1 MLGHNTVTVLQLLI
15 WFSPSATGLRVPRY
29 ATAVS
34 EAAISK
40 TEYDFVVTGGGISG
54 LTVAD
59 RLTEDPNVNVLVIE
73 TGPFDKDEDSVLV
86 PGAFFPVPYLWP
98 GLTSAPQTELNNRT
112 FAVPAGRGVGGGS
125 IVNGMVFLRGGRTEY
140 SHWERL
146 GAEGWGWDGL
156 LPYFKKSENLT
167 TPPAEFA
174 AAANISWVEAA
185 HGRDGPVRVSYP
197 NYFFPGAASF
207 WQAALESGIAP
218 SPDPNAGDHAVGLF
232 NIPTLADAT
241 TRTRSHA
248 RLNHYSRVKESRP
261 NYHILAEHTVAKV
274 ILEGKRAVGLEYLP
288 SAGGKRARVYA
299 KKEVLLAAGALH
311 TPQLLQLSGIGSG
324 KLLKNLG
331 IDVVVDLPGV
341 GENFQDQ
348 AELKVPYI
356 IANQIFPNPGA
367 LDTNSTYDAEQR
379 ALYDARREGAYTIVR
394 TLSTNLALPVLQNS
408 TSDWREILA
417 RIRAA
422 DPLAHLAPGT
432 PAAVREGYR
441 RQRELVVEQLAG
453 RDVPIGMVHW
463 GTAGT
468 VTLYFLKPLSRGSV
482 RIDSTDPL
490 ARPVIDFRT
499 ASDPADL
506 DLAAA
511 LFDKHAQIMSAP
523 AMRALGARPAAP
535 FDYSAGG
542 GGGGGGGADARAGL
556 KTLLR
561 AHMSPSNAHSCCT
574 AAMVPRA
581 AGGVVD
587 PRMRVYGVRGL
598 RVVDA
603 SYWPMVL
610 TAAPTATTYASGE
623 RIADII
629 KEEYGLGSV

>member
-1 MLGHNTVTVLQLLI
+1 MLGHNTVTVLQVLI
-15 WFSPSATGLRVPRY
+15 WFSQSATALRVPRY

-34 EAAISK
+34 EAAVSK
-40 TEYDFVVTGGGISG
+40 TEYDFVIAGGGISG

-86 PGAFFPVPYLWP
+86 PGAFFPVPYLWL

-112 FAVPAGRGVGGGS
+112 FAVPAGRAVGGGS
-125 IVNGMVFLRGGRTEY
+125 VVNAMVFVRGGKTEY
-140 SHWERL
+140 SHWEKL
-146 GAEGWGWDGL
+146 GAEGWSWDGL

-197 NYFFPGAASF
+197 NYFFPGAANF
-207 WQAALESGIAP
+207 WQGALESGIAP
-218 SPDPNAGDHAVGLF
+218 SPDPNAGDHAVGLYNF
-232 NIPTLADAT
+232 PTVADAT

-248 RLNHYSRVKESRP
+248 RLNHYSRVKESRS

-274 ILEGKRAVGLEYLP
+274 IFKGKRAVGLEYLP
-288 SAGGKRARVYA
+288 TAGGERTRVHA

-311 TPQLLQLSGIGSG
+311 TPQLLQLSGIGSET
-324 KLLKNLG
+324 LLKKFG
-331 IDVVVDLPGV
+331 IDVVADLPGV
-341 GENFQDQ
+341 GENFQDH
-348 AELKVPYI
+348 AELKVPYT
-356 IANQIFPNPGA
+356 IANQIFPNSGA

-379 ALYDARREGAYTIVR
+379 ALYDSRKEGAYTIVR

-408 TSDWREILA
+408 TSDWRDILA
-417 RIRAA
+417 GIRNA

-441 RQRELVVEQLAG
+441 RQRELITEQLAG
-453 RDVPIGMVHW
+453 LDVPIGIVHW
-463 GTAGT
+463 DTAET

-482 RIDSTDPL
+482 RIGSADPL
-490 ARPVIDFRT
+490 AQPVLDFRT

-523 AMRALGARPAAP
+523 AMRALGPRLAAP
-535 FDYSAGG
+535 FA
-542 GGGGGGGADARAGL
+542 AAATREEL
-556 KTLLR
+556 KRLLR
-561 AHMSPSNAHSCCT
+561 ANMSPSNAHSCCT

-587 PRMRVYGVRGL
+587 ARMRVYGVQGL

-623 RIADII
+623 KIADMI
-629 KEEYGLGSV
+629 KGEYGLGSV